1 VQSTLPRKHW
11 LGIEFRHLAALAA
24 IAEEGSFRAAADR
37 LGYVQSAVSQQ
48 IAFLERTLDVRLI
61 DRARGTYPV
70 ALTDAGQLVLGH
82 FEEILV
88 RLGAAWADV
97 EALSDG
103 RAGAVRFGVPA
114 SVEARIVPAVLPR
127 LDSKLHV
134 KVTQTA
140 DEAACV
146 ALAEN
151 RLDAALVSGPLPAGP
166 LIGRRVIEDPLVLL
180 VPAEA
185 PLARRGHGPRMA
197 EVAALALIGR
207 SAARDTETAF
217 AQFEAIG
224 VQPRIVHTTDDDAS
238 VHALVAAG
246 IGAAILPALSVDR
259 TDHAV
264 VALPLD
270 DSVRPRVLS
279 LVWHAERDLT
289 PTLEAFCDAT
299 IDACREIQGR
309 IAPSVP
315 MLRRRAGAP

>member
-1 VQSTLPRKHW
+1 MQSTLPRKHW

-61 DRARGTYPV
+61 ERARGTYPV
-70 ALTDAGQLVLGH
+70 ALTDAGRLVLGH

-103 RAGAVRFGVPA
+103 RAGAVRFGAPA
-114 SVEARIVPAVLPR
+114 SVEAQIVPEVLTRLPR
-127 LDSKLHV
+127 DSKLRV

-140 DEAACV
+140 DEAACA

-151 RLDAALVSGPLPAGP
+151 RIDAALVSGPLPDGP

-180 VPAEA
+180 VSADA

-217 AQFEAIG
+217 AQFEALG

-238 VHALVAAG
+238 VHALVGAG
-246 IGAAILPALSVDR
+246 VGAAILPALSVDH
-259 TDHAV
+259 DDDSVA
-264 VALPLD
+264 ALPLD
-270 DSVRPRVLS
+270 GSVRSRVLS

-289 PTLEAFCDAT
+289 PTLETFCDAT
-299 IDACREIQGR
+299 IAACREIQKSIDAR
-309 IAPSVP
+309 FAPQ
-315 MLRRRAGAP
+315 LLETA